1 MPSGGESL
9 YLFSAL
15 YKSKLYFR
23 NKTQVHWLCYW
34 SVTFFLLG
42 KGLSRS
48 PMLAILNRD
57 EWDLHRMPADFA
69 RRGRPKGSGLDDRI
83 SLRAISD
90 MLEAD
95 PTLRPT
101 TAIKRIG
108 VTDPSTIRRLRDKLR
123 QGDGDNP
130 YAGNTG
136 SEAPLGDAIRPH
148 STQLS
153 AAPGASTP
161 ARAER
166 SRRQA
171 SYGPVHM
178 MVWQETNTAVSWFT
192 VWCALGLRAFSAT
205 VEAQL
210 AAVEGILLAPD
221 GRQRLSA
228 QESYFES
235 RFALSSADPEIRNT
249 VH

>member
-1 MPSGGESL
+1 
-9 YLFSAL
+9 
-15 YKSKLYFR
+15 
-23 NKTQVHWLCYW
+23 
-34 SVTFFLLG
+34 
-42 KGLSRS
+42 
-48 PMLAILNRD
+48 
-57 EWDLHRMPADFA
+57 MPADFA

-123 QGDGDNP
+123 QGDGCNP

-136 SEAPLGDAIRPH
+136 SEAPAGDAIRPH

-153 AAPGASTP
+153 AAPGVSTSV
-161 ARAER
+161 RAER

-171 SYGPVHM
+171 GYGPAHM

-221 GRQRLSA
+221 GRYGLSA
-228 QESYFES
+228 QESLLES